1 LLVGLATQL
10 LLVMD
15 PMPAILASQVT
26 AFFLYDAAEVIDLSH
41 VATLVGGTARVR
53 LTPKTT
59 TPSYVQYQQPPLT
72 LEGAAIGVPE
82 TLGFTVRFKLF
93 DYGVI
98 SVALSRP
105 LPGRWTELV
114 ECGRGMQDDP
124 RLASTCESLCRDLI
138 ARLRPALTSPRDDL
152 VTEDYIVYSISELEG
167 RPTAQALIEQH
178 GDDLVRLLRGE
189 REALSRQEREEV
201 LRHRISYFEHDLLVP
216 TWNAAFVYDND
227 SGIQAASEIFEF
239 ANSQLLEFRYYD
251 ELLGRELARIYAD
264 LQTPAWFRGWGGRR
278 YTRAAQ
284 QVHAL
289 FIDVNELTDRAE
301 NALKVAGDI
310 YTARVLTLTGARLGL
325 DQWKA
330 SVQDKL
336 KTLDDIYRFAVEQT
350 GMARGEA
357 LELMIVLILVFELV
371 LFFMGIMR

>member
-1 LLVGLATQL
+1 VP
-10 LLVMD
+10 D
-15 PMPAILASQVT
+15 ILAGHVT
-26 AFFLYDAAEVIDLSH
+26 AFFLFDACEVIDLGA
-41 VATLVGGTARVR
+41 VTTLIGGTSRVR

-72 LEGAAIGVPE
+72 IEGAALGLSDA
-82 TLGFTVRFKLF
+82 LGFSVRFKLF

-105 LPGRWTELV
+105 LAGSWTELV
-114 ECGRGMQDDP
+114 ERGIALHDDA
-124 RLASTCESLCRDLI
+124 RLAETCEELCRDLI
-138 ARLRPALTSPRDDL
+138 ARLRSAMTAPRDDL
-152 VTEDYIVYSISELEG
+152 VAEDYLVFSLLADQ
-167 RPTAQALIEQH
+167 PTAQTLVEQH
-178 GDDLVRLLRGE
+178 GDDIVRLLRGE
-189 REALSRQEREEV
+189 REPLSRQEREEV
-201 LRHRISYFEHDLLVP
+201 LRHRISYLEHDLLIP
-216 TWNAAFVYDND
+216 TWSAAFVYDTE
-227 SGIQAASEIFEF
+227 SGIQAASEILEF

-251 ELLGRELARIYAD
+251 GLLSRELARIYAD

-301 NALKVAGDI
+301 NALRVAGDI
-310 YTARVLTLTGARLGL
+310 YTARVLTLTGSRLGL

-330 SVQDKL
+330 NVQEKL

-357 LELMIVLILVFELV
+357 LEVMIVLILIFELI
-371 LFFMGIMR
+371 LFFMGIMK

>member
-1 LLVGLATQL
+1 MLT
-10 LLVMD
+10 
-15 PMPAILASQVT
+15 ILAGHVT
-26 AFFLYDAAEVIDLSH
+26 VFFLYDAAEVIDLSA

-59 TPSYVQYQQPPLT
+59 TPSYVQYEKPPLT
-72 LEGAAIGVPE
+72 IDGSALGLSAA
-82 TLGFTVRFKLF
+82 LDFSVRFKLF

-98 SVALSRP
+98 SIALTRP
-105 LPGRWTELV
+105 IPDSWAALV
-114 ECGRGMQDDP
+114 DCGLALQDDSG
-124 RLASTCESLCRDLI
+124 LVATSESLCRDLI

-152 VTEDYIVYSISELEG
+152 VTEDYIVFSITALAD
-167 RPTAQALIEQH
+167 RPTAQALIAHH
-178 GDDLVRLLRGE
+178 GDDIVRLLRGE
-189 REALSRQEREEV
+189 REPLSRQECDEV
-201 LRHRISYFEHDLLVP
+201 LRHRISYLETDLLVP
-216 TWNAAFVYDND
+216 TWNAAFVYDTE
-227 SGIQAASEIFEF
+227 SGSHAALEILEF

-251 ELLGRELARIYAD
+251 NLLARELARIYAD
-264 LQTPAWFRGWGGRR
+264 LQTPLWFRGWGGRR

-301 NALKVAGDI
+301 NALKVAGDV
-310 YTARVLTLTGARLGL
+310 YTARVLTLTGSRLGL

-330 SVQDKL
+330 NVQEKL

-350 GMARGEA
+350 GMARGET
-357 LELMIVLILVFELV
+357 LELMIVLILVFELI

>member
-1 LLVGLATQL
+1 
-10 LLVMD
+10 
-15 PMPAILASQVT
+15 MPAIANSHVT
-26 AFFLYDAAEVIDLSH
+26 AFFLFDAAEVIDLST
-41 VATLVGGTARVR
+41 AGSLVGGASRVR
-53 LTPKTT
+53 LTQKTT
-59 TPSYVQYQQPPLT
+59 TPYYVQYEQPPLT
-72 LEGAAIGVPE
+72 LDGGAIGLPE
-82 TLGFTVRFKLF
+82 ALGFSVRFKLF

-98 SVALSRP
+98 SVALTRA
-105 LPGRWTELV
+105 LPGSWSEFVDTAIDL
-114 ECGRGMQDDP
+114 QDDT

-138 ARLRPALTSPRDDL
+138 TRLRPALTAPREDL
-152 VTEDYIVYSISELEG
+152 VAEDYIVFSITALEG
-167 RPTAQALIEQH
+167 RPTAEVLIEGH
-178 GDDLVRLLRGE
+178 GDDIVRALRGE
-189 REALSRQEREEV
+189 RESLSRQEREEV

-227 SGIQAASEIFEF
+227 SGVQAASEIFEF

-251 ELLGRELARIYAD
+251 ALLARELARIYAD

-301 NALKVAGDI
+301 NALRVAGDI
-310 YTARVLTLTGARLGL
+310 YTARVLTLTGSRLGL

-330 SVQDKL
+330 NVQEKL

-350 GMARGEA
+350 GMARGET
-357 LELMIVLILVFELV
+357 LELMIVLILIFELI

>member
-1 LLVGLATQL
+1 
-10 LLVMD
+10 
-15 PMPAILASQVT
+15 MPAITTGHVT
-26 AFFLYDAAEVIDLSH
+26 AFFLYDAAEVIDLS
-41 VATLVGGTARVR
+41 AVGSLIGGSRVR
-53 LTPKTT
+53 LAPKTA
-59 TPSYVQYQQPPLT
+59 TPSYVQWEQPPLT
-72 LEGAAIGVPE
+72 IEGSAIGLPE
-82 TLGFTVRFKLF
+82 ALGFAVRFKLF

-98 SVALSRP
+98 SVALTRP
-105 LPGRWTELV
+105 LPGTWSELV
-114 ECGRGMQDDP
+114 DCGLALQEDG
-124 RLASTCESLCRDLI
+124 RLGATCESLCRDLI
-138 ARLRPALTSPRDDL
+138 TRLRTAMTSPRDAF
-152 VTEDYIVYSISELEG
+152 VTEDYIVFSVTALEG
-167 RPTAQALIEQH
+167 RPTAQTLVEHH
-178 GDDLVRLLRGE
+178 GDDIVRLLRGE
-189 REALSRQEREEV
+189 REPLSRQERDEV
-201 LRHRISYFEHDLLVP
+201 LRHRISYLEHDLLVP
-216 TWNAAFVYDND
+216 TWNAAFVYDTD
-227 SGIQAASEIFEF
+227 SGAQAASEIFEF

-251 ELLGRELARIYAD
+251 NLLARELARIYAD

-350 GMARGEA
+350 GMARGEM
-357 LELMIVLILVFELV
+357 LELMIVLILVFELI